1 MATHSA
7 GQEAVLGERES
18 YNSEKQQQTPKE
30 RWKLGVRK
38 KSLACARKAQEKR
51 LYIGESRSKGM
62 A

>member
-30 RWKLGVRK
+30 RWKLVVRK
-38 KSLACARKAQEKR
+38 ESLACARKAKEKR
-51 LYIGESRSKGM
+51 LCIGESRRKGM
-62 A
+62 V